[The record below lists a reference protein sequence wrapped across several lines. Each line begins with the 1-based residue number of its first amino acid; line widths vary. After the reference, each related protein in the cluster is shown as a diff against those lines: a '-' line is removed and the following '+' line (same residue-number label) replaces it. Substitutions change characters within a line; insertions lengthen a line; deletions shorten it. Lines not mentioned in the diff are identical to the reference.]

1 MTQTRA
7 RPLTNAE
14 RQRRYRVRR
23 AAEAPASRGR
33 RPDAVQHLFCREL
46 VGDPDRAAWL
56 VANGMTYKRCRFV
69 EEYTMI
75 RRRSAVG
82 GGHPPLLIRRPGR
95 CRVSEL
101 NSTLPPGW

>member
-1 MTQTRA
+1 M
-7 RPLTNAE
+7 
-14 RQRRYRVRR
+14 
-23 AAEAPASRGR
+23 
-33 RPDAVQHLFCREL
+33 QHLFCREL

-82 GGHPPLLIRRPGR
+82 TPPYSFVVRGG
-95 CRVSEL
+95 VV
-101 NSTLPPGW
+101 